1 MAFLAPIAAGV
12 AGAANGAASAI
23 GGISTA
29 LGLIGTVVSAVGQIS
44 AANAQ
49 AQSYQLAATQAMIE
63 GNARALEYRR
73 QGNQVLRKVL
83 ETNAT
88 INARGAAGGID
99 PFSGSAG
106 ALSAY
111 AFAEGEDE
119 FTLATENAQMSI
131 LGGQAN
137 AASYR
142 SAAASARQMGL
153 INAAGTVIGGLA
165 QASRIGGPS
174 SASAATRPALAPT
187 LVSSPRL
194 GFASPIQRA

>member
-1 MAFLAPIAAGV
+1 MAFLAPIAGL
-12 AGAANGAASAI
+12 AGAVGGAASAV
-23 GGISTA
+23 GGISTV
-29 LGLIGTVVSAVGQIS
+29 LGLVGTVVSAVGTL
-44 AANAQ
+44 AASSAQ
-49 AQSYQLAATQAMIE
+49 ASSYKLAATQAMIE
-63 GNARALEYRR
+63 GQSRALEYRR

-83 ETNAT
+83 ETNAS

-111 AFAEGEDE
+111 AFEQGEEE
-119 FTLATENAQMSI
+119 FTLATQNAEMAI

-142 SAAASARQMGL
+142 SAAASARTMGL

-165 QASRIGGPS
+165 QASRIGGAPT
-174 SASAATRPALAPT
+174 ASAGTRPALAPT
-187 LVSSPRL
+187 FGPAVTPTAF
-194 GFASPIQRA
+194 GFGRGV